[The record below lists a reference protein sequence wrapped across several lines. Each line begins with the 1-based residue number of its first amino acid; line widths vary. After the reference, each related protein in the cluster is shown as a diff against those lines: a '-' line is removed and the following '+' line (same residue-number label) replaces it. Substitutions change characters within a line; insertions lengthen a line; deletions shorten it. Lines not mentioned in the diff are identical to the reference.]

1 MINLYNIMKKYLFLW
16 LVMLMGGWHMSAQTS
31 TDGALIRISTDETDL
46 IYKQAPNGR
55 LYQAYLG
62 PALLQIGRAHV

>member
-46 IYKQAPNGR
+46 
-55 LYQAYLG
+55 
-62 PALLQIGRAHV
+62 